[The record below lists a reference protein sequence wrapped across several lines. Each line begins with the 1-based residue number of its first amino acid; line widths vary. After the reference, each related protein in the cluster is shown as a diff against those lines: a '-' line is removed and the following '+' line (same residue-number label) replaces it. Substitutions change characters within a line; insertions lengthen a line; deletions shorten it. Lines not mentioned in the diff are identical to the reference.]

1 MFTVSMYR
9 DAVWLVVADT
19 VSVQRHCMVGH
30 SEHIYS
36 IHVRRHCMVVCR
48 GILIVSMYRDIVWL
62 AAADTITVSMYRD
75 IWQAAA
81 DTITVTVT
89 F

>member
-1 MFTVSMYR
+1 
-9 DAVWLVVADT
+9 
-19 VSVQRHCMVGH
+19 
-30 SEHIYS
+30 
-36 IHVRRHCMVVCR
+36 MVVCR
-48 GILIVSMYRDIVWL
+48 GVLIVSMYRDIVWLAAADTITVSMYRDIWL